1 VAAKST
7 IVIPPVDDKPGT
19 TKEVYSAEN
28 PPPAGTFVMPP
39 GARLATEAEAKQYF
53 NTNET
58 LPGIFA
64 TSKAT
69 DSTEVIIMNP
79 LPSPAATSS
88 TPAGTGGNS
97 PGIWSG
103 VSLNPNIQWAGN
115 GLTTPLV
122 ENYPINNP
130 LHQFA
135 SYTYAISLWKL
146 SIPDLNGLMSAT
158 TVEEALAWNPTV
170 ISSNYT
176 SSYVVAEDSGLYPN
190 QRVPNTLGINYNI
203 QSLSFDC
210 IIAPGKLN
218 RATNMITGEM
228 EVVEPIGC
236 TFLDSL
242 IEASWD
248 GKKYVNYTQQPYMI
262 QIDFNGYDD
271 NGKEISKSDMAIYRK
286 RFPIKLLGVEIA
298 VDKSGSK
305 YKISFCPTG
314 AGAFLPD
321 KVYLKEQVTINASTV
336 GEFFKLLTLAMD
348 ETNKRLIKKGSMKFA
363 DSFVFKLDPMIESSS
378 IIDKAF
384 AEFKD
389 ASPGVKGVKFDKKA
403 VTIPPKTDL
412 RDIITKVIVHS
423 DYLTTAQGIGVGAKK
438 IKSSA
443 EIYNLFKVTS
453 KIEYKGIDAAGTIHE
468 RVFDDARNDIPIMAT
483 INISQYPTYQ
493 TQNPA
498 VPSAAVD
505 PSPYTVKKYDYI
517 YTGHNNDIENLSI
530 KFDTTYYTAFM
541 ADTFQGAAA
550 SVGPNTANAIKISSG
565 LYLPLITLET
575 QAAALG
581 ISARPNPSV
590 QRFIVDN
597 SNQNDTTV
605 SDNPDVRTA
614 QNIVRTLYKGPG
626 GDMIVVNLDIVGDPT
641 LIKQDDWLYIL
652 DPTKSVPKVNQS
664 DFALKWNH
672 IQQDQAQVVVELNIN
687 TPLDVDLDVPNG
699 LGNQGLYFPAPGV
712 YRSLFSGRYSINM
725 IKNTFAN
732 GKFSQSLELVRYI
745 NDSLTSRAKGTDAD
759 AVRLSAAQQAN
770 GVNNNGYNV
779 TITNTDGSTTNP
791 ESGVTTPRA
800 ATIRK

>member
-1 VAAKST
+1 MAAKST
-7 IVIPPVDDKPGT
+7 IVIPPVEDKPGT
-19 TKEVYSAEN
+19 TKQVYSAEN
-28 PPPAGTFVMPP
+28 PPPTGTFVMPP
-39 GARLATEAEAKQYF
+39 GAKLATEAEAKQYF
-53 NTNET
+53 NTNDT
-58 LPGIFA
+58 LPGVFA

-69 DSTEVIIMNP
+69 DGTEVITINP
-79 LPSPAATSS
+79 APSPAATSN
-88 TPAGTGGNS
+88 TPAIGAQASKGGNS

-115 GLTTPLV
+115 GLDTPLV

-146 SIPDLNGLMSAT
+146 SITDLNMLMEAT
-158 TVEEALAWNPTV
+158 TVEKALAWNPTK

-176 SSYVVAEDSGLYPN
+176 SSYVVAEDSGLYPD

-286 RFPIKLLGVEIA
+286 RFPIKILGLEIA

-321 KVYLKEQVTINASTV
+321 KVYLKEQVTIVASTV
-336 GEFFKLLTLAMD
+336 GGFFRNLAVAI
-348 ETNKRLIKKGSMKFA
+348 NNSNRSLIKKGSMKFA

-378 IIDKAF
+378 IANDKF
-384 AEFKD
+384 VEFKD
-389 ASPGVKGVKFDKKA
+389 ASPGVKGVKFDKRA
-403 VTIPPKTDL
+403 FSIPAKTDL
-412 RDIITKVIVHS
+412 RDIITRVIVQS
-423 DYLTTAQGIGVGAKK
+423 DYLTKDQGIGVDTKK
-438 IKSSA
+438 VTGLA

-453 KIEYKGIDAAGTIHE
+453 KIKYSGMAYDGSMHDMI
-468 RVFDDARNDIPIMAT
+468 VDDARNDIPIMTT
-483 INISQYPTYQ
+483 INISQYSTYQ
-493 TQNPA
+493 NPHPS
-498 VPSAAVD
+498 VPSSAVD

-530 KFDTTYYTAFM
+530 KFDTTYYTAFL
-541 ADTFQGAAA
+541 ADPFQDAAA
-550 SVGPNTANAIKISSG
+550 AIGPDTANAQKITG
-565 LYLPLITLET
+565 LYLPLITLAT
-575 QAAALG
+575 QADRLG
-581 ISARPNPSV
+581 ISARPNLTPARCVPES
-590 QRFIVDN
+590 I
-597 SNQNDTTV
+597 NQNVSYLGSDPKAQVGADIMNTV
-605 SDNPDVRTA
+605 
-614 QNIVRTLYKGPG
+614 YKGPG
-626 GDMIVVNLDIVGDPT
+626 GDMLVVNLDIVGDPT
-641 LIKQDDWLYIL
+641 LIKQDDWLYIP
-652 DPTKSVPKVNQS
+652 DPTTPKSSLNQS

-687 TPLDVDLDVPNG
+687 TPLDIDLDVPNG
-699 LGNQGLYFPAPGV
+699 LGNQGLYFPTPGL

-745 NDSLTSRAKGTDAD
+745 NDSLTSKAND
-759 AVRLSAAQQAN
+759 AVTKARDDLS
-770 GVNNNGYNV
+770 VSS
-779 TITNTDGSTTNP
+779 DTNP
-791 ESGVTTPRA
+791 SRP
-800 ATIRK
+800 